1 MQVLRWGLIASL
13 SLALIACSGS
23 SKVRK
28 PAELVNV
35 SNQVELAEVWSTNVG
50 SSIPANF
57 RPVVAGDHVF
67 AASAR
72 GTLSRLIS

>member
-1 MQVLRWGLIASL
+1 MQLLRWGAIASL

-23 SKVRK
+23 SKIRK

-35 SNQVELAEVWSTNVG
+35 INQVELAEVWPTSVG

-57 RPVVAGDHVF
+57 RPVVADDHVF
-67 AASAR
+67 AF
-72 GTLSRLIS
+72 LS